1 MSEKQLDGNA
11 NRNASTFP
19 VFDPATPKVSTL
31 SIGMGVLESAIEL
44 VNEAEQQTAKF
55 QPKASEKAGFMFTN
69 YELPNPNQGMV
80 SSPYPSLTQRAL
92 TWRLMPYAPSH
103 MKVAKCTLANATGV
117 RLEFTE
123 DGSTGLV
130 QEYKPPMIL
139 EPGEVAS
146 FLVDKST
153 FELKYNIQTFQGP
166 RPFGG
171 WVRGDADKT
180 VTVEGRD
187 SFQTSIDAVVQVDQ
201 TTMYPTQFKFA
212 VSRNGDA
219 WEIRATQSITGYSL
233 TGKAAVLGS
242 GDSIL
247 LGRTGDLGFAGGES
261 WTIELWVKVD
271 SIKPGGPNDSD
282 QAVFGINDFG
292 PRQGHTCVFRTGGKL
307 HIDPYTNPA
316 EAADDPTPIE
326 VNVWTHFALQFEKAP
341 PLTPD
346 PANAAGDLR
355 IFRNGVLVATN
366 RSPPVIGNVE
376 LRLGQYASGRPLLG
390 SLAQVRLW
398 NVAVP
403 ANEIKAR
410 LYT

>member
-180 VTVEGRD
+180 VTVEGED

-292 PRQGHTCVFRTGGKL
+292 PRQGHTCVFRNGGRL
-307 HIDPYTNPA
+307 HIDPYLPDA

>member
-1 MSEKQLDGNA
+1 MQ
-11 NRNASTFP
+11 
-19 VFDPATPKVSTL
+19 AT
-31 SIGMGVLESAIEL
+31 
-44 VNEAEQQTAKF
+44 
-55 QPKASEKAGFMFTN
+55 
-69 YELPNPNQGMV
+69 
-80 SSPYPSLTQRAL
+80 
-92 TWRLMPYAPSH
+92 
-103 MKVAKCTLANATGV
+103 KCTLANATGV
-117 RLEFTE
+117 RLEFIE
-123 DGSTGLV
+123 EGSKGLV
-130 QEYKPPMIL
+130 QEYKPPTIL

-146 FLVDKST
+146 FLVDKSV

-247 LGRTGDLGFAGGES
+247 LGRTGDLGFSGGES

-366 RSPPVIGNVE
+366 RSPPAIGNVE

>member
-1 MSEKQLDGNA
+1 MQ
-11 NRNASTFP
+11 
-19 VFDPATPKVSTL
+19 AT
-31 SIGMGVLESAIEL
+31 
-44 VNEAEQQTAKF
+44 
-55 QPKASEKAGFMFTN
+55 
-69 YELPNPNQGMV
+69 
-80 SSPYPSLTQRAL
+80 
-92 TWRLMPYAPSH
+92 
-103 MKVAKCTLANATGV
+103 KCTLANATGV
-117 RLEFTE
+117 RLEFIE
-123 DGSTGLV
+123 EGSKGLV
-130 QEYKPPMIL
+130 QEYKPPTIL

-146 FLVDKST
+146 FLVDKSV

-166 RPFGG
+166 TSFGPAGQAG

-180 VTVEGRD
+180 VTVEGKD

-219 WEIRATQSITGYSL
+219 WQIRATQSITGYSL

-292 PRQGHTCVFRTGGKL
+292 PRQGHTCVFRNGGRL
-307 HIDPYTNPA
+307 HIDPYLSDA

-341 PLTPD
+341 PQPD
-346 PANAAGDLR
+346 PADAAGDLR

>member
-1 MSEKQLDGNA
+1 MS
-11 NRNASTFP
+11 SPFP

-55 QPKASEKAGFMFTN
+55 QPKASDKAGFMLTN
-69 YELPNPNQGMV
+69 YELPNPNPGMV

-117 RLEFTE
+117 RLEFIE
-123 DGSTGLV
+123 EGSKGLV
-130 QEYKPPMIL
+130 QEYKPPTIL

-146 FLVDKST
+146 FLVDKSV

-166 RPFGG
+166 TSFGPAGQAG

-180 VTVEGRD
+180 VTVEGKD

-219 WEIRATQSITGYSL
+219 WQIRATQSITGYSL

-247 LGRTGDLGFAGGES
+247 LGRTGDLGFSGGES

-292 PRQGHTCVFRTGGKL
+292 PRQGHTCVFRNGGRL
-307 HIDPYTNPA
+307 HIDPYLPDA

-366 RSPPVIGNVE
+366 RSPPAIGNVE

>member
-1 MSEKQLDGNA
+1 MQ
-11 NRNASTFP
+11 
-19 VFDPATPKVSTL
+19 AT
-31 SIGMGVLESAIEL
+31 
-44 VNEAEQQTAKF
+44 
-55 QPKASEKAGFMFTN
+55 
-69 YELPNPNQGMV
+69 
-80 SSPYPSLTQRAL
+80 
-92 TWRLMPYAPSH
+92 
-103 MKVAKCTLANATGV
+103 KCTLANATGV
-117 RLEFTE
+117 RLEFIE
-123 DGSTGLV
+123 EGSKGLV
-130 QEYKPPMIL
+130 QEYKPPTIL

-146 FLVDKST
+146 FLVDKSV

-166 RPFGG
+166 TSFGPAGQAG
-171 WVRGDADKT
+171 WGRGDADKT
-180 VTVEGRD
+180 VTVEGKD

-366 RSPPVIGNVE
+366 RSPPAIGNVE